1 MRFIFKLIGIFDTHS
16 LHRTHNFFH
25 SVGKNYVFYMNYVY
39 QINYKSEV
47 LAYICIALTTMLM
60 VSCQKEINITQPDY
74 QQKVSIQGIAEPD
87 SLPIVFFN
95 RTTPFLSATTTTG
108 QLVIR
113 NATVKISSE
122 KAVDILKL
130 DSLYDRIYCQF
141 SYFYKGAKKISWN
154 TAYTLDITNGSDSYT
169 ATTNTTLQKA
179 VIDSVAYT
187 TAFNDV
193 YGEHEGV
200 IVYFKDIGG
209 ATNYYRYEQ
218 TRLIDTTMKH
228 ASISLSF
235 SCIGKDTLR
244 VLEQGRSV
252 YTDQNV
258 DGQQIKIVI
267 EPAYTHKK
275 GLKGLVKIQ
284 SIDKAMYD
292 FYDQVDRQKL
302 TQYNPFVE
310 PIFLKEGQFGS
321 KAIGFFGSRT
331 RSSGIDFVFPE

>member
-1 MRFIFKLIGIFDTHS
+1 MEFIFKLIDIFKTHKT
-16 LHRTHNFFH
+16 HRAHSFF
-25 SVGKNYVFYMNYVY
+25 YVSYMNYVY
-39 QINYKSEV
+39 QKKYTSKVYTYIYAA
-47 LAYICIALTTMLM
+47 LATILM
-60 VSCQKEINITQPDY
+60 VGCQKEITVPQPDY
-74 QQKVSIQGIAEPD
+74 QQKASIQGIVEPD

-113 NATVKISSE
+113 NATVKITSE
-122 KAVDILKL
+122 KTVDILKL
-130 DSLYDRIYCQF
+130 DSLYDRIYCQY
-141 SYFYKGAKKISWN
+141 SYFYKGTKKISWN
-154 TAYTLDITNGSDSYT
+154 TGYTLDITNGSETYT
-169 ATTNTTLQKA
+169 ATSNTTLQKA
-179 VIDSVAYT
+179 VIDSVVYT
-187 TAFNDV
+187 TSFNDV

-200 IVYFKDIGG
+200 IVYFKDIAG
-209 ATNYYRYEQ
+209 ASNYYRYEQ

-235 SCIGKDTLR
+235 SCIGKDTIL

-252 YTDQNV
+252 YNDQNV

-292 FYDQVDRQKL
+292 FYDQIDRQKL

-331 RSSGIDFVFPE
+331 RSNGIDFVFPE